1 MSAVTMINAF
11 EVPEA
16 AVERFLREWPED
28 LAFMRAQ
35 PGFEAGTL
43 YRARTGGAAPAARFP
58 FVNVSRW
65 RDEADFAAARDGLA
79 AHWRERGTTGRGQAW
94 SEAGIRMTPGLFD
107 VALEF

>member
-11 EVPEA
+11 EVPDA
-16 AVERFLREWPED
+16 AAERFLREWPDD

-43 YRARTGGAAPAARFP
+43 YRSRDPRGRFA

-65 RDEADFAAARDGLA
+65 RDERDFAAARDGLA
-79 AHWRERGTTGRGQAW
+79 AHWREQGTTGRGQAW
-94 SEAGIRMTPGLFD
+94 SEAGIRMNAGLFD
-107 VALEF
+107 VELEF